1 MDVMKNL
8 LESIP
13 TDLSSE
19 VFETLAQGSNIKI
32 ERIISKGHSTPNEQ
46 WYDQDQDEWVMV
58 LQGHGILEFE
68 SGETLEMK
76 TGDSIN
82 IAAHKKHKVKWTD
95 PKQETIWLAV
105 FYDN

>member
-1 MDVMKNL
+1 MTVKRNL
-8 LESIP
+8 LSSMP
-13 TDLSSE
+13 TDLSAE

-32 ERIISKGHSTPNEQ
+32 ERIISKGHSTPNKE

-95 PKQETIWLAV
+95 PNQETIWLAV
-105 FYDN
+105 FYNQ